1 MDASLFS
8 SSCSLARAD
17 WRRKGWGEGEE
28 DGRERG
34 GGRREGRGEVRGEKE
49 EVEK

>member
-17 WRRKGWGEGEE
+17 WRRKGWGEEEGE
-28 DGRERG
+28 G
-34 GGRREGRGEVRGEKE
+34 RGEKE
-49 EVEK
+49 EVEEIR